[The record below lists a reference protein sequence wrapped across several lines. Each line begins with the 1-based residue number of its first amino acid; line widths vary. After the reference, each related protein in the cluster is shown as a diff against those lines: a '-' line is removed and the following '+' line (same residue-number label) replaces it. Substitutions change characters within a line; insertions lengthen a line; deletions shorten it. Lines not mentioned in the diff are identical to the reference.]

1 MCVSMRELADVPVS
15 LLLASSQESAKT
27 FRRNQ
32 IEDDGSITSFAS
44 EPMLSISKK
53 TLLLTI
59 QQ

>member
-1 MCVSMRELADVPVS
+1 MSMRELADVPVS

-44 EPMLSISKK
+44 EPMLSISIK
-53 TLLLTI
+53 
-59 QQ
+59 QYY